1 MPLSVTLQPGLS
13 LTLGSAQLQQP
24 GLSLL
29 SNLCS
34 ASSPIPLSPLSQPYE
49 EVNFAHITH
58 CGEISSY
65 RLSSHIGTIHKTRN
79 HAPNHP
85 FSAYIYPLAAVT
97 MFSTILHARS
107 IRAQLIHAK
116 HLILRQLE
124 SPSKCSPVYATAF
137 LACTLSMAE
146 KVVVT
151 LRDCDKFHEH
161 LITFSTYTLNRACI
175 ADSIEV

>member
-1 MPLSVTLQPGLS
+1 MS
-13 LTLGSAQLQQP
+13 LIVEKLAAT
-24 GLSLL
+24 
-29 SNLCS
+29 
-34 ASSPIPLSPLSQPYE
+34 E
-49 EVNFAHITH
+49 
-58 CGEISSY
+58 
-65 RLSSHIGTIHKTRN
+65 LSSHIGTIDKTRN

-85 FSAYIYPLAAVT
+85 FSAYIYSLVAAT

-107 IRAQLIHAK
+107 IPIELIHAK
-116 HLILRQLE
+116 HLILHQLE

-151 LRDCDKFHEH
+151 LRDCDKSHEH